1 MKVKTNTPFYAF
13 IAVVIL
19 LIVSLQ
25 YNFWFSDT
33 GYLKLKSL
41 RVKVVQEKQEVNNKQ
56 LNNEK
61 LYSEVVSLRDNN
73 SVLENLAREN
83 LGYIKKGEVFYSVE

>member
-13 IAVVIL
+13 ISVVIL
-19 LIVSLQ
+19 LIAFLQ
-25 YNFWFSDT
+25 YSLWFSDT

-41 RVKVVQEKQEVNNKQ
+41 RSKVVEEKQEVTNKE

-73 SVLENLAREN
+73 NVLESLAREN
-83 LGYIKKGEVFYSVE
+83 LGYIKKGEVFYSVD